1 MEEFRNERSLYMNT
15 YQHLKLSNFRSNH
28 GFFHHYQKLITNT
41 VLPYQYK
48 ILNDEIEGVA
58 KSHAIENFR
67 LAGKV
72 LRGEP
77 ISDEF
82 YGMVFQDS
90 DVAKWL
96 EAVAYSLVV
105 FPDSSLEELADSVI
119 DLISN
124 AQDNDGYLNTY
135 FTIKDREKRFTNL
148 QEAHELYCSGH
159 MIEAAVAYY
168 EATGKDKLLQVMK
181 RNADHLYEHFMTIN
195 PHGYSGH
202 PEIEL
207 ALLRLYQVTGEERY
221 LTLCKHFIDVRG
233 EKPNYF
239 KEEVKKRNWKVWGM
253 NAEDTD
259 YMQCSK
265 PVREQTIAT
274 GHAVRAVY
282 LYTAMAD
289 LSSYIDD
296 EELKLACDA
305 LWDNITNRQMYITG
319 AIGSTVLGE
328 AFTKEYHLPNDTV
341 YGETC
346 ASIGLIFFAQKMLKL
361 HKHSHYAD
369 VLERAL
375 YNTVLAGMQLDGKKF
390 FYVNPLEV
398 LPGISGEAVTHRH
411 VLPERPEWYACAC
424 CPPNVARLLTS
435 IGSYAYAEEESTLY
449 CHLYVAGEIKTSSG
463 LTVECISDYPFNG
476 TIVYRLKSNG
486 TFTLALRIPDWSTH
500 TTITYNHKSESFSEF
515 LKNGY
520 VSLTKEYQEGDEI
533 ELTLDMSVHKVYTN
547 SKVANNTGMVALQ
560 RGPLVYCVE
569 GIDNQNDIL
578 SLSLTE
584 HSLITVQP
592 VIKDLLGG
600 VTSLTFTGIR
610 TREVDTLYTYHKPDT
625 VPCNITAIPY
635 YAWGNRGI
643 TQMRVWIP
651 ERS

>member
-1 MEEFRNERSLYMNT
+1 MNT
-15 YQHLKLSNFRSNH
+15 YQPLKLSNFRSNQ
-28 GFFHHYQKLITNT
+28 GFFHHYQKLITET
-41 VLPYQYK
+41 VLPYQYQ

-105 FPDSSLEELADSVI
+105 FPDPSLEELSDNVI
-119 DLISN
+119 DLISS
-124 AQDNDGYLNTY
+124 AQDSDGYLNTF
-135 FTIKDREKRFTNL
+135 FTIKDREKRYTNL

-159 MIEAAVAYY
+159 MMEAAVAYY

-181 RNADHLYEHFMTIN
+181 RNADHLYEHFMNKN
-195 PHGYSGH
+195 PLGYSGH

-207 ALLRLYQVTGEERY
+207 ALLRLYRVTKEERY

-233 EKPNYF
+233 ESPNYF
-239 KEEVKKRNWKVWGM
+239 KEEVKNRNWKVWGM
-253 NAEDTD
+253 NADDTD
-259 YMQCSK
+259 YMQCTK

-289 LSSYIDD
+289 LSAYINDD
-296 EELKLACDA
+296 SLLLACDT
-305 LWDNITNRQMYITG
+305 LWNNITNRQMYITG
-319 AIGSTVLGE
+319 AIGSTALGE
-328 AFTKEYHLPNDTV
+328 AFTKDYNLPNDTV

-361 HKHSHYAD
+361 HKHSRYAD

-398 LPGISGEAVTHRH
+398 LPGISGEVITHRH
-411 VLPERPEWYACAC
+411 VLPKRPEWYACAC

-435 IGSYAYAEEESTLY
+435 IGSYAYAEEDSTLY
-449 CHLYVAGEIKTSSG
+449 CHLFVSGEIKTSFG
-463 LTVECISDYPFNG
+463 QVIECIGNFPYDG
-476 TIVYRLKSNG
+476 TITYRMKSSG
-486 TFTLALRIPDWSTH
+486 TYTLAIRIPDWSTH
-500 TTITYNHKSESFSEF
+500 TTITYNHKGVSLPEI
-515 LKNGY
+515 LKDGY
-520 VSLTKEYQEGDEI
+520 VYLTKEYQEGDEI
-533 ELTLDMSVHKVYTN
+533 ELSLDLSVHKVYTT
-547 SKVANNTGMVALQ
+547 SKVSNNTGMVALQ

-569 GIDNQNDIL
+569 GIDNHDDIL
-578 SLSLTE
+578 SLSIKEHADVLVQQFNQNVLSGTVALT
-584 HSLITVQP
+584 L
-592 VIKDLLGG
+592 
-600 VTSLTFTGIR
+600 TGIK
-610 TREVDTLYTYHKPDT
+610 TEETKTLYTYTKPKEHACT
-625 VPCNITAIPY
+625 ITAIPY
-635 YAWGNRGI
+635 YTWGNRGI
-643 TQMRVWIP
+643 SQMRVWLP
-651 ERS
+651 EKC

>member
-1 MEEFRNERSLYMNT
+1 MNT
-15 YQHLKLSNFRSNH
+15 YQPLKLSDFSSKQ
-28 GFFHHYQKLITNT
+28 GFFHHYQQLITQT

-48 ILNDEIEGVA
+48 ILNDEIEGIA

-72 LRGEP
+72 LRGES
-77 ISDEF
+77 ISDDF

-96 EAVAYSLVV
+96 EAVAYSLILS
-105 FPDSSLEELADSVI
+105 PDPSLENLADSVI
-119 DLISN
+119 DLIEQ
-124 AQDNDGYLNTY
+124 AQDTDGYLNTY

-159 MIEAAVAYY
+159 MMEAAVAYY
-168 EATGKDKLLQVMK
+168 EATEKDKLLQVMK
-181 RNADHLYEHFMTIN
+181 RNADHLYDHFMKKN

-207 ALLRLYQVTGEERY
+207 ALLRLYQVTKEERY
-221 LTLCKHFIDVRG
+221 LILCKHFIDIRG

-239 KEEVKKRNWKVWGM
+239 KEEVKKRTWQVWGM

-259 YMQCSK
+259 YMQCTK
-265 PVREQTIAT
+265 PVREQTVAT
-274 GHAVRAVY
+274 GHSVRAVY
-282 LYTAMAD
+282 LYAAMAD
-289 LSSYIDD
+289 LSSYVDD
-296 EELKLACDA
+296 EELRFACDA
-305 LWDNITNRQMYITG
+305 LWNNITERQMYITG

-361 HKHSHYAD
+361 HKQSRYAD

-398 LPGISGEAVTHRH
+398 LPGISGEVNTHRH
-411 VLPERPEWYACAC
+411 VLPKRPEWYACAC

-435 IGSYAYAEEESTLY
+435 IGSYAYAQEGSTLY
-449 CHLYVAGEIKTSSG
+449 CHLYVAGEIKSNLG
-463 LTVECISDYPFNG
+463 QAIECIGNYPYDG
-476 TIVYRLKSNG
+476 KITYKIRSNG
-486 TFTLALRIPDWSTH
+486 TFTLALRIPDWSIN
-500 TTITYNHKSESFSEF
+500 TTIAYNHQGVPFTDITKD
-515 LKNGY
+515 GY
-520 VSLTKEYQEGDEI
+520 AYLTYEYQEGDEI
-533 ELTLDMSVHKVYTN
+533 TLNLDMSVHKVYTTTKVSNN
-547 SKVANNTGMVALQ
+547 SGMVALQ

-569 GIDNQNDIL
+569 GIDNQDDIL
-578 SLSLTE
+578 SLSIPEHTE
-584 HSLITVQP
+584 IKVQP
-592 VIKDLLGG
+592 YEENLLAGT
-600 VTSLTFTGIR
+600 VTLTLAGLR
-610 TREVDTLYTYHKPDT
+610 TEKTNTLYTYTKPNES
-625 VPCNITAIPY
+625 PCTITAIPY

-643 TQMRVWIP
+643 SQMRVWLP
-651 ERS
+651 EKS

>member
-1 MEEFRNERSLYMNT
+1 MRLKKERSLFMST
-15 YQHLKLSNFRSNH
+15 YQPLKLSNFRSNQ
-28 GFFHHYQKLITNT
+28 GFFHHYQELITHT

-77 ISDEF
+77 IFDGF

-105 FPDSSLEELADSVI
+105 FPDSSLEQLADSVI
-119 DLISN
+119 DLIEQ
-124 AQDNDGYLNTY
+124 AQEKDGYLNTY
-135 FTIKDREKRFTNL
+135 FTIKDKDKRFTNL

-159 MIEAAVAYY
+159 MMEAAVAYY

-181 RNADHLYEHFMTIN
+181 RNADHLYEHFMIKN

-207 ALLRLYQVTGEERY
+207 ALLRLYEVTKEERY
-221 LTLCKHFIDVRG
+221 LTLCKHFIDIRG
-233 EKPNYF
+233 EEPNYF
-239 KEEVKKRNWKVWGM
+239 KEEVKKRTWQVWGM

-259 YMQCSK
+259 YMQCTK
-265 PVREQTIAT
+265 PVREQTVAT
-274 GHAVRAVY
+274 GHSVRAVY

-289 LSSYIDD
+289 LSFYVNDD
-296 EELKLACDA
+296 DLRSACDT
-305 LWDNITNRQMYITG
+305 LWNNITKRQMYITG

-328 AFTKEYHLPNDTV
+328 AFTKDYHLPNDTV

-361 HKHSHYAD
+361 HKHSRYTD

-398 LPGISGEAVTHRH
+398 IPGISGEVNTHRH
-411 VLPERPEWYACAC
+411 VLPKRPEWYACAC

-435 IGSYAYAEEESTLY
+435 IGSYAYAEEGTTLY
-449 CHLYVAGEIKTSSG
+449 CHLYVAGEIKTNFG
-463 LTVECISDYPFNG
+463 KVIECIGNYPYDGSITYQIKSRG
-476 TIVYRLKSNG
+476 TY
-486 TFTLALRIPDWSTH
+486 TLAIRIPDWSNH
-500 TTITYNHKSESFSEF
+500 TTITYNHKS
-515 LKNGY
+515 
-520 VSLTKEYQEGDEI
+520 VSLTEITKDGYAYLTFDYQEGDEI
-533 ELTLDMSVHKVYTN
+533 ELNLDMSVHKVYTTTKVSNN
-547 SKVANNTGMVALQ
+547 SGLVALQ

-578 SLSLTE
+578 SLSISKDAEFL
-584 HSLITVQP
+584 VQP
-592 VIKDLLGG
+592 YEENVLSGT
-600 VTSLTFTGIR
+600 VTLTFTGLR
-610 TREVDTLYTYHKPDT
+610 TEEVNTLYTYTKPKEHPFT
-625 VPCNITAIPY
+625 ITAIPY
-635 YAWGNRGI
+635 YTWGNRGI
-643 TQMRVWIP
+643 SQMRVWLP
-651 ERS
+651 EKC